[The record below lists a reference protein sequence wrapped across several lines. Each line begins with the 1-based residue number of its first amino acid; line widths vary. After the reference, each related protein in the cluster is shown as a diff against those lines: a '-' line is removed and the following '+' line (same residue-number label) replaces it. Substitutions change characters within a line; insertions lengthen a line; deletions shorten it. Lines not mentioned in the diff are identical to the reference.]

1 MSSSLGL
8 VDFAVRLVDLW
19 ENICKSSVRE
29 IFFLGGGR
37 GEGHGRLMRMSFR
50 LVNHSSRLPKGKPE
64 NIFSLDSGLAVVT
77 T

>member
-29 IFFLGGGR
+29 IFFWGGV